1 MEDVINHSS
10 NHNLKFRSIFTFI
23 QPNPRVPQLSKFWS
37 PPIQTSSLIFMI
49 VRTQQV
55 YIPALFCL
63 GPADRFLAV
72 LCVCS
77 GLFGNRLVASLLETY
92 SHQNVVVVHCSMIDV
107 REKITQY
114 LLIVVIANPFL
125 DLTKLDSII

>member
-1 MEDVINHSS
+1 MEDVINQSS

-23 QPNPRVPQLSKFWS
+23 QPNPRVPQRSKFWS
-37 PPIQTSSLIFMI
+37 PPIQTSSLIFMT
-49 VRTQQV
+49 VQTQHV
-55 YIPALFCL
+55 YIPAHF
-63 GPADRFLAV
+63 AWV
-72 LCVCS
+72 LQIDFSQCCVCS
-77 GLFGNRLVASLLETY
+77 GLFGNRRVASLLETY
-92 SHQNVVVVHCSMIDV
+92 SHQNVVVVHCRMIDV